1 MNPEILAILNQVKSG
16 DLSVEV
22 GAIQLQE
29 LELRTEPDASIVPT
43 TNGETFQ
50 QQHQSASGGQ
60 PPASATQVPSQPVE
74 EDFSPGSVADL
85 GWWKNAWLIPFWA
98 GTGILVLGAI
108 LMGWAY
114 SSRHFFWF
122 YCSWL
127 PLLLGI
133 LVLFLGWWSQ
143 HARWVHIRVNDADG
157 KRVAISMPLPL
168 NLTGWALRVFGRYI
182 PHMEERVLENM
193 PDLFHAMSKEK
204 SPMTVEVD
212 EKDGSR
218 VRVYIL

>member
-1 MNPEILAILNQVKSG
+1 MNPDVVAILNQVKSG
-16 DLSVEV
+16 ELSVEV

-29 LELRTEPDASIVPT
+29 LELRASLVPAANGATPD
-43 TNGETFQ
+43 Q
-50 QQHQSASGGQ
+50 QSQSASGDQ
-60 PPASATQVPSQPVE
+60 PPASAAQVSSPPVE
-74 EDFSPGSVADL
+74 EDFSSDLGSDL
-85 GWWKNAWLIPFWA
+85 GWWKKAWLIPFWA

-108 LMGWAY
+108 MMGWAY
-114 SSRHFFWF
+114 SSQHFFWF

-127 PLLLGI
+127 PMLLGL

-143 HARWVHIRVNDADG
+143 NARWVHIRVNDASG
-157 KRVAISMPLPL
+157 SRVAISMPLPL
-168 NLTGWALRVFGRYI
+168 SLTGWALRVFGHYI

-193 PDLFHAMSKEK
+193 PDLFHALEKEK